1 MVVILGRF
9 ARTLCIAQPRQS
21 FHPKTLA
28 PFRHP
33 SRPGLERFG
42 NLLIRPPLASQQD
55 DPGTLYESLFTF
67 TPPAPILQ
75 NFGLFFGKADHRS
88 GLAHA
93 QVCSSTPTI
102 ASRYWVMF
110 FETHNEK

>member
-33 SRPGLERFG
+33 SSPGLERFG

-55 DPGTLYESLFTF
+55 DPGTLHHPMLTLA
-67 TPPAPILQ
+67 TTTPILQ

-93 QVCSSTPTI
+93 QVCASTLTI
-102 ASRYWVMF
+102 ASRSLF
-110 FETHNEK
+110 Q

>member
-33 SRPGLERFG
+33 SRPGLECFG

-55 DPGTLYESLFTF
+55 DPGTLDSSMFTLAS
-67 TPPAPILQ
+67 PAPILQ
-75 NFGLFFGKADHRS
+75 NFALFLRKPHYRS
-88 GLAHA
+88 GLAHSQA
-93 QVCSSTPTI
+93 SSSTLTI
-102 ASRYWVMF
+102 AS
-110 FETHNEK
+110 